1 MGYYINTLQQG
12 CEYELDG
19 RHLQFIQKLGKQY
32 YFYVCEYDE
41 WAFRY
46 IPTKLIVFY
55 KGKELTYIKRVQDQP
70 IKVGLRKIGRDKVFP
85 RI

>member
-1 MGYYINTLQQG
+1 MGYYINTLQEG

-19 RHLQFIQKLGKQY
+19 KHLQFMQKLDNRY

-46 IPTKLIVFY
+46 IPTTLIASFTIN
-55 KGKELTYIKRVQDQP
+55 ELTYIKRVQGEP
-70 IKVGLRKIGRDKVFP
+70 RRVGLRKIGKEKVFP

>member
-1 MGYYINTLQQG
+1 MGYYINTLQEG

-19 RHLQFIQKLGKQY
+19 RHLQFMQKLDNLY

-41 WAFRY
+41 WSFRH
-46 IPTKLIVFY
+46 IPTAVIACY
-55 KGKELTYIKRVQDQP
+55 TIKELTYIKRVQDQP
-70 IKVGLRKIGRDKVFP
+70 IRVGLRRIGRDKVFP